1 MEFERLPESELDI
14 MKVLWAEKRA
24 LKASEVVKLLADKY
38 SWKVPTA
45 HVLLSRLLN
54 KGFVDVDKNGY
65 SHKFF
70 PLIDEKEYFAG
81 ESVLL
86 MKKANGR
93 LPMMFAS
100 LVESEDV
107 SEEELLE
114 LSEMLDRRL
123 REIKKKNR

>member
-14 MKVLWAEKRA
+14 MKVLWNEKNA
-24 LKASEVVKLLADKY
+24 LKASEIVKLLSDKY

-54 KGFVDVDKNGY
+54 KGFVGVDKSGY

-70 PLIDEKEYFAG
+70 PLIDESEYFAN
-81 ESVLL
+81 ESALL
-86 MKKANGR
+86 MKKAKGK

-114 LSEMLDRRL
+114 LSEMLDKRL
-123 REIKKKNR
+123 EAIKNKK